1 MHFHVDMAITQYIL
15 AHIETHTQTPKHPQ
29 RTHIHTHTHT
39 QFQQIQVAKFCTK
52 YNLNGARLILPRR
65 GSPSQQVLFRHLL
78 LNDKTQT
85 MFCFAPKVLE
95 DSET

>member
-1 MHFHVDMAITQYIL
+1 MHFHVDMAIIQYIL
-15 AHIETHTQTPKHPQ
+15 AHTETHTHPN
-29 RTHIHTHTHT
+29 THTGHTGHTYTHT
-39 QFQQIQVAKFCTK
+39 QFQQIQVAKFCSK